1 MQIKI
6 QILSHKNNLFFLPTP
21 KQVTFNATILALIF
35 QNSVFSLICSRRKII
50 RSPYNC
56 KVWFFSWTVNV
67 QNSCHLRLKPHP
79 IMAAFFSLILF
90 PTCTNQFQWNKK
102 DLLRIEIRF
111 FMLVYC
117 NIRTLLMTV
126 VLLAPQTTS
135 RESIATHYII
145 SIASNLVTFNLV
157 TTRMSN
163 CLLQPT
169 SLTLQMTSKSLAV
182 TNFMHSQSYHTPS
195 STPPA

>member
-1 MQIKI
+1 
-6 QILSHKNNLFFLPTP
+6 
-21 KQVTFNATILALIF
+21 
-35 QNSVFSLICSRRKII
+35 
-50 RSPYNC
+50 
-56 KVWFFSWTVNV
+56 
-67 QNSCHLRLKPHP
+67 
-79 IMAAFFSLILF
+79 
-90 PTCTNQFQWNKK
+90 
-102 DLLRIEIRF
+102 
-111 FMLVYC
+111 MLVYC

-135 RESIATHYII
+135 RESIATHYTI

-157 TTRMSN
+157 TTRISN

-195 STPPA
+195 STPRA